1 MPIEIREL
9 QINVTVDNP
18 QPQAGPA
25 GNNAQGNTPEG
36 DNRKALTEHC
46 IEQTLAI
53 INNKKER

>member
-9 QINVTVDNP
+9 QISVTVDNP
-18 QPQAGPA
+18 QQGATN
-25 GNNAQGNTPEG
+25 NNAQDDTQEG
-36 DNRKALTEHC
+36 ANRNKALIEHC

>member
-9 QINVTVDNP
+9 QISVSVDNP
-18 QPQAGPA
+18 QPQAA
-25 GNNAQGNTPEG
+25 GSNNSAQGETQDSKGN
-36 DNRKALTEHC
+36 KALIEHC